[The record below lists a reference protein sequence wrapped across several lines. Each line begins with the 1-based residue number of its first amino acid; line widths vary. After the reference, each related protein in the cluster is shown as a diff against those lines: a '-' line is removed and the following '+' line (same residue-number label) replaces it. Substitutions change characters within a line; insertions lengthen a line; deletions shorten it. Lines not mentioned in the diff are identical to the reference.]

1 MIILPFVKGDDGCA
15 ASALP
20 DPRGSLSAAIP
31 AKTIIELI
39 SKCRRQ
45 LNTWLQ
51 LGRHGSCKYRPTLLS
66 VIGKYV
72 SQHGAA
78 GVAGAVC

>member
-1 MIILPFVKGDDGCA
+1 VIISLCVKGEDGCG

-20 DPRGSLSAAIP
+20 DSRGSLSAAIP

-39 SKCRRQ
+39 SKCKKQ
-45 LNTWLQ
+45 LRTWLQ
-51 LGRHGSCKYRPTLLS
+51 LGRHGSCKYRPTLPS

-72 SQHGAA
+72 SQHQSAGA
-78 GVAGAVC
+78 AGAVC